1 MIPFEGVKEAI
12 SALGFW
18 SALASGYHQ
27 DLQLFMG
34 SAQSGANLFP
44 ELAELLH
51 LTVKVLMVCS
61 NDAVL
66 ALFHEILV
74 VMEALI
80 EGPCQPNQQQLASS
94 VAVQELGRLLY
105 RIDSISSEHMPYF
118 VDELREQPQGTFE
131 PAFGI
136 SHLDQSQILLIK
148 KGIYSLFKAMVDG
161 SEPSVTRSLLPH
173 INVLCLLRDMFT
185 V

>member
-1 MIPFEGVKEAI
+1 MIPFEEVKEAI

-80 EGPCQPNQQQLASS
+80 EGPCQPNQQQQRVRARAKQKRIYRQCLFRHRGS
-94 VAVQELGRLLY
+94 VC
-105 RIDSISSEHMPYF
+105 
-118 VDELREQPQGTFE
+118 VDN
-131 PAFGI
+131 
-136 SHLDQSQILLIK
+136 K
-148 KGIYSLFKAMVDG
+148 
-161 SEPSVTRSLLPH
+161 TRATGL
-173 INVLCLLRDMFT
+173 
-185 V
+185 